1 MIKEKYYTPTIEEF
15 HPNFEFEYK
24 TLGDIWEKEKYPFG
38 TVWSSADDVVG
49 GNIRVKHLDR
59 EDIEG
64 EGYVHSRAECLY
76 KRQLSKGYLLLL
88 HIPKYNHVTIAYQG
102 GKSFDKHI
110 KFTGTIKNKSE
121 LKKIL
126 KMISYDHKE

>member
-38 TVWSSADDVVG
+38 TVWISADDVVG

-64 EGYVHSRAECLY
+64 EGWVIIHEDERRISFHKKPNKEINF
-76 KRQLSKGYLLLL
+76 SK
-88 HIPKYNHVTIAYQG
+88 NDRNVTIS
-102 GKSFDKHI
+102 KDVKRFDISFE
-110 KFTGTIKNKSE
+110 GTIKNKSV
-121 LKKIL
+121 LKQIL
-126 KMISYDHKE
+126 KMIGV

>member
-1 MIKEKYYTPTIEEF
+1 MIKEKYYTPIIEEF
-15 HPNFEFEYK
+15 HVGFEYEVWDVK
-24 TLGDIWEKEKYPFG
+24 SDENWIKQILPEKGYVKHPHEE
-38 TVWSSADDVVG
+38 
-49 GNIRVKHLDR
+49 IRVKHLDR

-64 EGYVHSRAECLY
+64 EGYVHGRAECLY
-76 KRQLSKGYLLLL
+76 KRQLSKGCLLLL

-102 GKSFDKHI
+102 EKSFDKHI

-121 LKKIL
+121 LRNIL